1 MKTMLTKYAPK
12 LDEPILIE
20 YPRPQLR
27 RDSYLN
33 LNGLW
38 AFEISQEPQ
47 ISQYTKQIVVPFSPE
62 SILSRINQIVLPDDY
77 IFYQKIVTLPVN
89 FIQGRLI
96 LHFGA
101 VDQTADIYIN
111 QVHVKTHVGGYVPFS
126 IDITPYV
133 SASTFELS
141 LRVQDVTD
149 TSYHLTGKQ
158 RLSHSGIF
166 YTPQSGIWQTV
177 WLESVP
183 EIHIEDLTIIPDFY
197 NQSCQITV
205 KASQPETLTVAIS
218 YKGLP
223 LKTVISTDQTVSIK
237 CDPFNPWSPETP
249 NLYDLTITY
258 GSDVVYSYVGI
269 RSYERKADSKGIQH
283 FYLNGKPYFQA
294 GVLDQGYF
302 SDGLLTPPSDQ
313 AMIDDI
319 LTMKSMGFNM
329 LRKHIK
335 MEPLRW
341 YYHCDRL
348 GMLVWQDMM
357 SGCEHKNVVFHHVLS
372 ILHIHLNDRHH
383 KLFGRTEASGK
394 ALYQTDLET
403 MIHTLKNVTSICT
416 WVPFNEA
423 WGQFDT
429 VKTYYKIQE
438 MDSTRLIDHASG
450 WSDHH
455 VGDYHSRHIY
465 YQPIRFSRRSS
476 KKRIL
481 ALTEFGGYS
490 LPIEGHQYDEEH
502 TFGYK
507 VFKNATE
514 YQASLSKLYTNTL
527 IKQVNRGLSVLV
539 YTQLSDVESE
549 INGFLTYDRA
559 ILKIDPKIV
568 RQWHNVL
575 IETYNQKASAHSE

>member
-1 MKTMLTKYAPK
+1 MST
-12 LDEPILIE
+12 IH
-20 YPRPQLR
+20 Q
-27 RDSYLN
+27 
-33 LNGLW
+33 
-38 AFEISQEPQ
+38 
-47 ISQYTKQIVVPFSPE
+47 V
-62 SILSRINQIVLPDDY
+62 VLPDEY
-77 IFYQKIVTLPVN
+77 IFYQKIVTLPEDFN
-89 FIQGRLI
+89 QGRLI

-101 VDQTADIYIN
+101 VDQTAEIYIN
-111 QVHVKTHVGGYVPFS
+111 QVHVMTHIGGYVPFS
-126 IDITPYV
+126 IDISPFV
-133 SASTFELS
+133 SASTFEIS

-158 RLSHSGIF
+158 RLTHSGIF

-183 EIHIEDLTIIPDFY
+183 EIYIEDLTIIPNFY
-197 NQSCQITV
+197 DQSCQITI
-205 KASQPETLTVAIS
+205 KSSQPETLTVTIS

-223 LKTVISTDQTVSIK
+223 LKTVASTDQTVYIK
-237 CDPFNPWSPETP
+237 CDPFYPWSPETP
-249 NLYDLTITY
+249 NLYDLTIEY
-258 GSDVVYSYVGI
+258 GADIVFSYVGI

-372 ILHIHLNDRHH
+372 IFHIHLNDRHQ
-383 KLFGRTEASGK
+383 KLFGRTHKAGK
-394 ALYQTDLET
+394 DLYQADLET

-429 VKTYYKIQE
+429 IKTFHKIQE
-438 MDSTRLIDHASG
+438 MDKTRLIDHASG
-450 WSDHH
+450 WSDHR
-455 VGDYHSRHIY
+455 VGDYQSRHIY
-465 YQPIRFSRRSS
+465 YQSIRFSRRSS

-490 LPIEGHQYDEEH
+490 FPIEGHQYDEEH

-507 VFKNATE
+507 VFKNITE

-527 IKQVNRGLSVLV
+527 LKQVNRGLSVLV

-559 ILKIDPKIV
+559 ILKIDPEIV
-568 RQWHNVL
+568 RQWHQLL
-575 IETYNQKASAHSE
+575 IDTYNQKASAHSE